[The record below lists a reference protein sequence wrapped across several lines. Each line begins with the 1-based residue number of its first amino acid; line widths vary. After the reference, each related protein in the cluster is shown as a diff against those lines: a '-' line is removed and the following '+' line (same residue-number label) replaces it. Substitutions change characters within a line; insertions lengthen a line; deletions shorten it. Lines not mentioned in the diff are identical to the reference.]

1 MVGRFAIGLVLLV
14 AGAAKLRQPAWPA
27 TAKAFGA
34 PRLVVPVLPWTE
46 LGIGALLLAGV
57 GLPWTAGVAVALVVA
72 FTVAVARNL
81 RRGVTTPCGC
91 FGETAARPVGTDT
104 LVRNLALCPL
114 AASAAIN
121 PSYGGTFGAVAGL
134 VIGALFVAAA
144 RVSMPSGRG

>member
-1 MVGRFAIGLVLLV
+1 MLLV

-34 PRLVVPVLPWTE
+34 PRLVVSVLPWTE

-57 GLPWTAGVAVALVVA
+57 ALPWTAGAALALVVA
-72 FTVAVARNL
+72 FTAAVARNL
-81 RRGVTTPCGC
+81 RRGNATPCGC
-91 FGETAARPVGTDT
+91 FGESAARPVGTDT

-121 PSYGGTFGAVAGL
+121 PRYGGVFAAVSGL
-134 VIGALFVAAA
+134 VIGLVLIVAA
-144 RVSMPSGRG
+144 RVSMPKRRR